1 MLILEQPVEFNQ
13 NTLTELIAEWVVAT
27 DQAHITV
34 EKPEFHALV
43 EYLNP
48 RAHVPSGDTIQRQ
61 ISTLY
66 EGLYFVTYFIC
77 VHFQHILPMLI
88 L

>member
-1 MLILEQPVEFNQ
+1 MYLESIEVIYMLILEQPVVEFNQ
-13 NTLTELIAEWVVAT
+13 NTLTELMAEWVVAT

-34 EKPEFHALV
+34 ENPEFRTLV

-66 EGLYFVTYFIC
+66 EGTL
-77 VHFQHILPMLI
+77 
-88 L
+88 

>member
-1 MLILEQPVEFNQ
+1 M
-13 NTLTELIAEWVVAT
+13 TEWVVAT

-34 EKPEFHALV
+34 ENSEFHALV

-48 RAHVPSGDTIQRQ
+48 RVHVPSGDTIQRQ

-66 EGLYFVTYFIC
+66 EGIYFI
-77 VHFQHILPMLI
+77 ILYLFNI
-88 L
+88 FYRC